1 MYKYFIITQRNMII
15 LIHFFDINS
24 INVYNTHFELSLKW
38 CVSKNIFF
46 IYLNQIHS
54 AFKFLGKQRDWWKE
68 EKSIFAYHKR
78 KYLHSRQRNLKKI
91 HKSCVEVTW
100 RRVRKK
106 FPTPHIC
113 MSPSQQR
120 LDNYPVIYEQC
131 RNHKSVFLSETDT
144 YKRNLKISNEYKP
157 RDFYEPALTRI
168 V

>member
-38 CVSKNIFF
+38 CVFKNIFF

-91 HKSCVEVTW
+91 HKSCVGNVTT
-100 RRVRKK
+100 RSK
-106 FPTPHIC
+106 
-113 MSPSQQR
+113 
-120 LDNYPVIYEQC
+120 
-131 RNHKSVFLSETDT
+131 
-144 YKRNLKISNEYKP
+144 KISNPTHLHVAIPTTVRQLPCYLWTMSKSQK
-157 RDFYEPALTRI
+157 RI
-168 V
+168 FIRNWHV